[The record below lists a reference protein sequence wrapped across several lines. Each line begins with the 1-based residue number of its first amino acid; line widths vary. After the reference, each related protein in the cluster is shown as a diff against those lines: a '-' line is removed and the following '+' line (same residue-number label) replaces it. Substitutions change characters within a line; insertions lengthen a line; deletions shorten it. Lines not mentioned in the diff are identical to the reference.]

1 MDDEHSD
8 RPVRAC
14 AANAR
19 LGLGYLCEASSN
31 TLHFVRVIALS
42 SGRSS
47 AARLLGVRLS
57 RRGP

>member
-31 TLHFVRVIALS
+31 TLHFVRV
-42 SGRSS
+42 
-47 AARLLGVRLS
+47 
-57 RRGP
+57 